1 MLSAVVSLMHGRL
14 LLLLLLLVVVVVR
27 REHSL
32 VGCIGPIAAN
42 RVTIVVG
49 VVVHAREA
57 VVLAFGIVRER
68 VGSTTGTT
76 TDTVRT
82 SSTARVD
89 VTIRA
94 TTHIVKGM

>member
-14 LLLLLLLVVVVVR
+14 LLLLLLVVVVR

-32 VGCIGPIAAN
+32 VGCIGPIPAN
-42 RVTIVVG
+42 RVTVVVG

-57 VVLAFGIVRER
+57 VVLTFGIVRER
-68 VGSTTGTT
+68 VGSTAGTT

>member
-32 VGCIGPIAAN
+32 VGCIGPIPAN
-42 RVTIVVG
+42 RVTVVVG

-57 VVLAFGIVRER
+57 VVLAF
-68 VGSTTGTT
+68 
-76 TDTVRT
+76 
-82 SSTARVD
+82 
-89 VTIRA
+89 
-94 TTHIVKGM
+94 